1 MDMNLR
7 DPGLQAERTRLAWR
21 RTTLG
26 ATSMVLLGIERVV
39 ARGADPTALV
49 AIAIIAL
56 SLLGVFV
63 VAHARLRTLTGPPQL
78 HPVPVGPPAARHA
91 PTMLAL
97 LTAVLALVGTLLVG

>member
-26 ATSMVLLGIERVV
+26 ATSMVLLGIGRVV
-39 ARGADPTALV
+39 ARGADPMALV

-56 SLLGVFV
+56 CLLGVLA
-63 VAHARLRTLTGPPQL
+63 VAHARLRTLTGQGQL

-91 PTMLAL
+91 PAMLAL

>member
-1 MDMNLR
+1 MDMNMR

-56 SLLGVFV
+56 SLLGVLA
-63 VAHARLRTLTGPPQL
+63 VAHARLRTLTVPGQL
-78 HPVPVGPPAARHA
+78 HPVPVGPPAARYA
-91 PTMLAL
+91 PAMLAL
-97 LTAVLALVGTLLVG
+97 LTALLALVGALLVS